1 MNPTPIH
8 RHKGTLYLDQ
18 ANLHEIA
25 EHYGTPCYVYSRQ
38 GIRQRWQAFDSA
50 FEQQPHLVCYAVKT
64 NSNLAVLQSLAQA
77 GAGFDIVSG
86 GELAR
91 VLKAGGDASKV
102 VFSGVGKSA
111 AEMRRALEIGIH
123 CFNVESVNELE
134 RLNNVAGELGKRAPV
149 SLRIN
154 PNVDARTHPY
164 ISTGLK
170 NNKFGI
176 AYDIARQSYRRA
188 AELPN
193 LDVIGIDCHIGSQL
207 TDSTPLIDALDR
219 LLVLVDQLGE
229 DGIRLRH
236 VDIGGG
242 LGIRYADE
250 TPPDL
255 QQYADAI
262 RERLAGRDLA
272 LLMEPGRSLVGNA
285 GVLLTRVEYLKEGD
299 GKHFAVVDAAM
310 NDLMRPSYYQAF
322 HDIRPVTQHD
332 AELLPALYDVVGP
345 ICESS
350 DFLGKD
356 RTLALREGDLIA
368 VMSSGAYGSTM
379 SSNYNTRP
387 RAAEV
392 LVSGQRV
399 RLVRARETF
408 EQLIANEIDLLD

>member
-1 MNPTPIH
+1 MNAFHYQNRELCVEDIPLA
-8 RHKGTLYLDQ
+8 R
-18 ANLHEIA
+18 IA
-25 EHYGTPCYVYSRQ
+25 EQYGTPCYVYAESALT
-38 GIRQRWQAFDSA
+38 QAYSA
-50 FEQQPHLVCYAVKT
+50 YSNAFAGMPHLVCYALKA
-64 NSNLAVLQSLAQA
+64 NSNLSVIRHFASL
-77 GAGFDIVSG
+77 GAGFDTVSIGEIERVLAAG
-86 GELAR
+86 GE
-91 VLKAGGDASKV
+91 AGKI

-134 RLNNVAGELGKRAPV
+134 RLDTVAREQGKRAPV

-219 LLVLVDQLGE
+219 LLALVDQLSE

-356 RTLALREGDLIA
+356 RALALREGDLIA

-392 LVSGQRV
+392 LVNGRHV

>member
-1 MNPTPIH
+1 MNAFHYHDRQLCVEDIPLA
-8 RHKGTLYLDQ
+8 R
-18 ANLHEIA
+18 IA
-25 EHYGTPCYVYSRQ
+25 EQYGTPCYVYAESALT
-38 GIRQRWQAFDSA
+38 QAYSA
-50 FEQQPHLVCYAVKT
+50 YSNAFAGMPHLVCYALKA
-64 NSNLAVLQSLAQA
+64 NSNLSVVRHFASL
-77 GAGFDIVSG
+77 GAGFDTVSIGEIERVLAAG
-86 GELAR
+86 GE
-91 VLKAGGDASKV
+91 AGKI

-356 RTLALREGDLIA
+356 RALALREGDLIA

>member
-1 MNPTPIH
+1 MNAFHYHDRQLCVEDIPLA
-8 RHKGTLYLDQ
+8 R
-18 ANLHEIA
+18 IA
-25 EHYGTPCYVYSRQ
+25 EQYGTPCYVYAESALT
-38 GIRQRWQAFDSA
+38 QAYSA
-50 FEQQPHLVCYAVKT
+50 YSNAFAGMPHLVCYALKA
-64 NSNLAVLQSLAQA
+64 NSNLSVIRHFASL
-77 GAGFDIVSG
+77 GAGFDTVSIGEIERVLAAG
-86 GELAR
+86 GE
-91 VLKAGGDASKV
+91 AGKI

-134 RLNNVAGELGKRAPV
+134 RLDTVARELGKRAPV

-219 LLVLVDQLGE
+219 LLALVDQLSE

-285 GVLLTRVEYLKEGD
+285 GVLLTRIEYLKEGD

-332 AELLPALYDVVGP
+332 AELLPSTYDVVGP

-356 RTLALREGDLIA
+356 RALALREGDLIA

>member
-1 MNPTPIH
+1 MNAFHYQNRELCVEDIPLA
-8 RHKGTLYLDQ
+8 R
-18 ANLHEIA
+18 IA
-25 EHYGTPCYVYSRQ
+25 EQYGTPCYVYAESALT
-38 GIRQRWQAFDSA
+38 QAYSA
-50 FEQQPHLVCYAVKT
+50 YSNAFAGMPHLVCYALKA
-64 NSNLAVLQSLAQA
+64 NSNLSVIRHFASL
-77 GAGFDIVSG
+77 GAGFDTVSIGEIERVLAAG
-86 GELAR
+86 GE
-91 VLKAGGDASKV
+91 AGKI

-134 RLNNVAGELGKRAPV
+134 RLDTVARELGKRAPV

-219 LLVLVDQLGE
+219 LLALVDQLSE

-356 RTLALREGDLIA
+356 RALALREGDLIA

-392 LVSGQRV
+392 LVNGRHV

>member
-1 MNPTPIH
+1 MNAFHYQNRELCVEDIPLA
-8 RHKGTLYLDQ
+8 R
-18 ANLHEIA
+18 IA
-25 EHYGTPCYVYSRQ
+25 EQYGTPCYVYAESALT
-38 GIRQRWQAFDSA
+38 QAYSA
-50 FEQQPHLVCYAVKT
+50 YSNAFAGMPHLVCYALKA
-64 NSNLAVLQSLAQA
+64 NSNLSVVRHFASL
-77 GAGFDIVSG
+77 GAGFDTVSIGEIERVLAAG
-86 GELAR
+86 GE
-91 VLKAGGDASKV
+91 AGKI

-285 GVLLTRVEYLKEGD
+285 GVLLTRIEYLKEGD

-332 AELLPALYDVVGP
+332 AELLPSTYDVVGP

>member
-1 MNPTPIH
+1 MNAFHYQNRELCVEDIPLA
-8 RHKGTLYLDQ
+8 R
-18 ANLHEIA
+18 IA
-25 EHYGTPCYVYSRQ
+25 EQYGTPCYVYAESALT
-38 GIRQRWQAFDSA
+38 QAYSA
-50 FEQQPHLVCYAVKT
+50 YSNAFAGMPHLVCYALKA
-64 NSNLAVLQSLAQA
+64 NSNLSVIRHFASL
-77 GAGFDIVSG
+77 GAGFDTVSIGEIERVLAAG
-86 GELAR
+86 GE
-91 VLKAGGDASKV
+91 AGKI

-134 RLNNVAGELGKRAPV
+134 RLDTVARELGKRAPV

-188 AELPN
+188 AALPN

-219 LLVLVDQLGE
+219 LLALVDQLSE

-356 RTLALREGDLIA
+356 RALALREGDLIA

-392 LVSGQRV
+392 LVNGRHV

>member
-1 MNPTPIH
+1 MNAFHYQNRELCVEDIPLAH
-8 RHKGTLYLDQ
+8 
-18 ANLHEIA
+18 IA
-25 EHYGTPCYVYSRQ
+25 EQYGTPCYVYAESALT
-38 GIRQRWQAFDSA
+38 QAYSA
-50 FEQQPHLVCYAVKT
+50 YSNAFAGMPHLVCYALKA
-64 NSNLAVLQSLAQA
+64 NSNLSVIRHFASL
-77 GAGFDIVSG
+77 GAGFDTVSIGEIERVLAAG
-86 GELAR
+86 GE
-91 VLKAGGDASKV
+91 AGKI

-134 RLNNVAGELGKRAPV
+134 RLDTVARELGKRAPV

-219 LLVLVDQLGE
+219 LLALVDQLSE

-356 RTLALREGDLIA
+356 RALALREGDLIA

-392 LVSGQRV
+392 LVNGRHV

>member
-1 MNPTPIH
+1 MNAFHYQNRELCVEDIPLA
-8 RHKGTLYLDQ
+8 R
-18 ANLHEIA
+18 IA
-25 EHYGTPCYVYSRQ
+25 EQYGTPCYVYAESALT
-38 GIRQRWQAFDSA
+38 QAYSA
-50 FEQQPHLVCYAVKT
+50 YSNAFAGMPRLVCYALKA
-64 NSNLAVLQSLAQA
+64 NSDRSVVRHFAIL
-77 GAGFDIVSG
+77 GAGFDTVSIGEIERVLAAG
-86 GELAR
+86 GE
-91 VLKAGGDASKV
+91 GGKI

-134 RLNNVAGELGKRAPV
+134 RLDTVARELGKRAPV

-219 LLVLVDQLGE
+219 LLALVDQLSE

-356 RTLALREGDLIA
+356 RALALREGDLIA

-392 LVSGQRV
+392 LVNGRHV

>member
-1 MNPTPIH
+1 MNAFHYQNRELCVEDIPLA
-8 RHKGTLYLDQ
+8 R
-18 ANLHEIA
+18 IA
-25 EHYGTPCYVYSRQ
+25 EQYGTPCYVYAESALT
-38 GIRQRWQAFDSA
+38 QAYSA
-50 FEQQPHLVCYAVKT
+50 YSNAFAGMPHLVCYALKA
-64 NSNLAVLQSLAQA
+64 NSNLSVIRHFASL
-77 GAGFDIVSG
+77 GAGFDTVSIGEIERVLAAG
-86 GELAR
+86 GE
-91 VLKAGGDASKV
+91 AGKI

-134 RLNNVAGELGKRAPV
+134 RLDTVARELGKRAPV

-219 LLVLVDQLGE
+219 LLALVDQLSE

-242 LGIRYADE
+242 LGIRYSDE

-356 RTLALREGDLIA
+356 RALALREGDLIA

-392 LVSGQRV
+392 LVNGRHV

>member
-1 MNPTPIH
+1 MNAFHYQNRELCVEDIPLA
-8 RHKGTLYLDQ
+8 R
-18 ANLHEIA
+18 IA
-25 EHYGTPCYVYSRQ
+25 EQYGTPCYVYAESALT
-38 GIRQRWQAFDSA
+38 QAYSA
-50 FEQQPHLVCYAVKT
+50 YSNAFAGMPHLVCYALKA
-64 NSNLAVLQSLAQA
+64 NSNLSVIRHFASL
-77 GAGFDIVSG
+77 GAGFDTVSIGEIERVLAAG
-86 GELAR
+86 GE
-91 VLKAGGDASKV
+91 AGKI

-134 RLNNVAGELGKRAPV
+134 RLDTVARELGKRAPV

-219 LLVLVDQLGE
+219 LLALVDQLSE

-356 RTLALREGDLIA
+356 RALALREGDLIA

>member
-1 MNPTPIH
+1 MNAFHYQNRELCVEDIPLA
-8 RHKGTLYLDQ
+8 R
-18 ANLHEIA
+18 IA
-25 EHYGTPCYVYSRQ
+25 EQYGTPCYVYAESALT
-38 GIRQRWQAFDSA
+38 QAYSA
-50 FEQQPHLVCYAVKT
+50 YSNAFAGMPHLVCYALKA
-64 NSNLAVLQSLAQA
+64 NSNLSVIRHFASL
-77 GAGFDIVSG
+77 GAGFDTVSIGEIERVLAAG
-86 GELAR
+86 GE
-91 VLKAGGDASKV
+91 AGKI

-134 RLNNVAGELGKRAPV
+134 RLDTVARELGKRAPV

-170 NNKFGI
+170 NNKFCI

-219 LLVLVDQLGE
+219 LLALVDQLSE

-356 RTLALREGDLIA
+356 RALALREGDLIA

-399 RLVRARETF
+399 RLVRASETF

>member
-1 MNPTPIH
+1 MNAFHYQNRELCVEDIPLAH
-8 RHKGTLYLDQ
+8 
-18 ANLHEIA
+18 IA
-25 EHYGTPCYVYSRQ
+25 EQYGTPCYVYAESALT
-38 GIRQRWQAFDSA
+38 QAYSA
-50 FEQQPHLVCYAVKT
+50 YSNAFAGMPHLVCYALKA
-64 NSNLAVLQSLAQA
+64 NSNLSVIRHFASL
-77 GAGFDIVSG
+77 GAGFDTVSIGEIERVLAAG
-86 GELAR
+86 GE
-91 VLKAGGDASKV
+91 AGKI

-134 RLNNVAGELGKRAPV
+134 RLDTVARELGKRAPV

-207 TDSTPLIDALDR
+207 TDSAPLIDALDR
-219 LLVLVDQLGE
+219 LLVLVDQLSE

-356 RTLALREGDLIA
+356 RALALREGDLIA

-392 LVSGQRV
+392 LVNGRHV

>member
-1 MNPTPIH
+1 MNAFHYQNRELCVEDIPLA
-8 RHKGTLYLDQ
+8 R
-18 ANLHEIA
+18 IA
-25 EHYGTPCYVYSRQ
+25 EQYGTPCYVYAESALT
-38 GIRQRWQAFDSA
+38 QAYSA
-50 FEQQPHLVCYAVKT
+50 YSNAFAGMPHLVCYALKA
-64 NSNLAVLQSLAQA
+64 NSNLSVIRHFASL
-77 GAGFDIVSG
+77 GAGFDTVSIGEIERVLAAG
-86 GELAR
+86 GE
-91 VLKAGGDASKV
+91 AGKI

-134 RLNNVAGELGKRAPV
+134 RLDTVARELGKRAPV

-219 LLVLVDQLGE
+219 LLVLVDQLSE

-392 LVSGQRV
+392 LVNGRHV

>member
-1 MNPTPIH
+1 MNAFHYQNRELCVEDIPLA
-8 RHKGTLYLDQ
+8 R
-18 ANLHEIA
+18 IA
-25 EHYGTPCYVYSRQ
+25 EQYGTPCYVYAESALT
-38 GIRQRWQAFDSA
+38 QAYSA
-50 FEQQPHLVCYAVKT
+50 YSNAFAGMPHLVCYALKA
-64 NSNLAVLQSLAQA
+64 NSNLSVIRHFASL
-77 GAGFDIVSG
+77 GAGFDTVSIGEIERVLAAG
-86 GELAR
+86 GE
-91 VLKAGGDASKV
+91 AGKI

-134 RLNNVAGELGKRAPV
+134 RLDTVARELGKRAPV

-285 GVLLTRVEYLKEGD
+285 GVLLTRIEYLKEGD

-332 AELLPALYDVVGP
+332 AELLPSTYDVVGP

-356 RTLALREGDLIA
+356 RALALREGDLIA

>member
-1 MNPTPIH
+1 MNAFHYQNRELCVEDIPLA
-8 RHKGTLYLDQ
+8 R
-18 ANLHEIA
+18 IA
-25 EHYGTPCYVYSRQ
+25 EQYGTPCYVYAESALT
-38 GIRQRWQAFDSA
+38 QAYSA
-50 FEQQPHLVCYAVKT
+50 YSNAFAGMPHLVCYALKA
-64 NSNLAVLQSLAQA
+64 NSNLSVIRHFASL
-77 GAGFDIVSG
+77 GAGFDTVSIGEIERVLAAG
-86 GELAR
+86 GE
-91 VLKAGGDASKV
+91 AGKI

-134 RLNNVAGELGKRAPV
+134 RLDTVARELGKRAPV

-219 LLVLVDQLGE
+219 LLALVDQLSE

-285 GVLLTRVEYLKEGD
+285 GVLLTRIEYLKEGD

-356 RTLALREGDLIA
+356 RALALREGDLIA

-392 LVSGQRV
+392 LVNGRHV

>member
-1 MNPTPIH
+1 M
-8 RHKGTLYLDQ
+8 
-18 ANLHEIA
+18 
-25 EHYGTPCYVYSRQ
+25 
-38 GIRQRWQAFDSA
+38 
-50 FEQQPHLVCYAVKT
+50 
-64 NSNLAVLQSLAQA
+64 
-77 GAGFDIVSG
+77 
-86 GELAR
+86 
-91 VLKAGGDASKV
+91 
-102 VFSGVGKSA
+102 
-111 AEMRRALEIGIH
+111 
-123 CFNVESVNELE
+123 
-134 RLNNVAGELGKRAPV
+134 
-149 SLRIN
+149 
-154 PNVDARTHPY
+154 
-164 ISTGLK
+164 
-170 NNKFGI
+170 
-176 AYDIARQSYRRA
+176 
-188 AELPN
+188 
-193 LDVIGIDCHIGSQL
+193 IGIDCHIGSQL

-219 LLVLVDQLGE
+219 LLALVDQLSE

-356 RTLALREGDLIA
+356 RALALREGDLIA

-392 LVSGQRV
+392 LVNGRHV

>member
-1 MNPTPIH
+1 MNAFHYHDRQLCAEDIPLA
-8 RHKGTLYLDQ
+8 R
-18 ANLHEIA
+18 IA
-25 EHYGTPCYVYSRQ
+25 EQYGTPCYVYAESALT
-38 GIRQRWQAFDSA
+38 QAYSA
-50 FEQQPHLVCYAVKT
+50 YSNAFAGMPHLVCYALKA
-64 NSNLAVLQSLAQA
+64 NSNLSVVRHFASL
-77 GAGFDIVSG
+77 GAGFDTVSIGEIERVLAAG
-86 GELAR
+86 GE
-91 VLKAGGDASKV
+91 AGKI

-356 RTLALREGDLIA
+356 RALALREGDLIA

-392 LVSGQRV
+392 LVNGRHV

>member
-1 MNPTPIH
+1 MNAFHYQNRELCVEDIPLA
-8 RHKGTLYLDQ
+8 R
-18 ANLHEIA
+18 IA
-25 EHYGTPCYVYSRQ
+25 EQYGTPCYVYAESALT
-38 GIRQRWQAFDSA
+38 QAYSA
-50 FEQQPHLVCYAVKT
+50 YSNAFAGMPHLVCYALKA
-64 NSNLAVLQSLAQA
+64 NSNLSVIRHFASL
-77 GAGFDIVSG
+77 GAGFDTVSIGEIERVLAAG
-86 GELAR
+86 GE
-91 VLKAGGDASKV
+91 AGKI

-134 RLNNVAGELGKRAPV
+134 RLDTVARELGKRAPV

-164 ISTGLK
+164 TSTGLK

-219 LLVLVDQLGE
+219 LLALVDQLSE

-356 RTLALREGDLIA
+356 RALALREGDLIA

-392 LVSGQRV
+392 LVNGRHV

>member
-1 MNPTPIH
+1 MNAFHYQNRELCVEDIPLA
-8 RHKGTLYLDQ
+8 R
-18 ANLHEIA
+18 IA
-25 EHYGTPCYVYSRQ
+25 EQYGTPCYVYAESALT
-38 GIRQRWQAFDSA
+38 QAYSA
-50 FEQQPHLVCYAVKT
+50 YSNAFAGMPHLVCYALKA
-64 NSNLAVLQSLAQA
+64 NSNLSVIRHFASL
-77 GAGFDIVSG
+77 GAGFDTVSIGEIERVLAAG
-86 GELAR
+86 GE
-91 VLKAGGDASKV
+91 AGKI

-134 RLNNVAGELGKRAPV
+134 RLDTVARELGKRAPV

-219 LLVLVDQLGE
+219 LLALVDQLSE

-392 LVSGQRV
+392 LVNGRHV

>member
-1 MNPTPIH
+1 MNAFHYQNRELCVEDIPLA
-8 RHKGTLYLDQ
+8 R
-18 ANLHEIA
+18 IA
-25 EHYGTPCYVYSRQ
+25 EQYGTPCYVYAESALT
-38 GIRQRWQAFDSA
+38 QAYSA
-50 FEQQPHLVCYAVKT
+50 YSNAFAGMPHLVCYALKA
-64 NSNLAVLQSLAQA
+64 NSNLSVIRHFASL
-77 GAGFDIVSG
+77 GAGFDTVSIGEIERVLAAG
-86 GELAR
+86 GE
-91 VLKAGGDASKV
+91 AGKI

-134 RLNNVAGELGKRAPV
+134 RLDTVARELGKRAPV

-170 NNKFGI
+170 NNKFGT

-219 LLVLVDQLGE
+219 LLALVDQLSE

-356 RTLALREGDLIA
+356 RALALREGDLIA

-392 LVSGQRV
+392 LVNGRHV

>member
-1 MNPTPIH
+1 MNAFHYQNRELCVEDIPLA
-8 RHKGTLYLDQ
+8 R
-18 ANLHEIA
+18 IA
-25 EHYGTPCYVYSRQ
+25 EQYGTPCYVYAESALT
-38 GIRQRWQAFDSA
+38 QAYSA
-50 FEQQPHLVCYAVKT
+50 YSNAFAGMPHLVCYALKA
-64 NSNLAVLQSLAQA
+64 NSNLSVIRHFASL
-77 GAGFDIVSG
+77 GAGFDTVSIGEIERVLAAG
-86 GELAR
+86 GE
-91 VLKAGGDASKV
+91 AGKI

-134 RLNNVAGELGKRAPV
+134 RLDTVARELGKQAPV

-219 LLVLVDQLGE
+219 LLVLVDQLSE

-356 RTLALREGDLIA
+356 RALALREGDLIA

-392 LVSGQRV
+392 LVNGRHV

>member
-1 MNPTPIH
+1 MNAFHYQNRELCVEDIPLA
-8 RHKGTLYLDQ
+8 R
-18 ANLHEIA
+18 IA
-25 EHYGTPCYVYSRQ
+25 EQYGTPCYVYAESALT
-38 GIRQRWQAFDSA
+38 QAYSA
-50 FEQQPHLVCYAVKT
+50 YSNAFAGMPHLVCYALKA
-64 NSNLAVLQSLAQA
+64 NSNLSVIRHFASL
-77 GAGFDIVSG
+77 GAGFDTVSIGEIERVLAAG
-86 GELAR
+86 GE
-91 VLKAGGDASKV
+91 AGKI

-134 RLNNVAGELGKRAPV
+134 RLDTVARELGKRAPV

-285 GVLLTRVEYLKEGD
+285 GVLLTRIEYLKEGD

-332 AELLPALYDVVGP
+332 AELLPSTYDVVGP

>member
-1 MNPTPIH
+1 MNAFHYHDRQLCAEDIPLA
-8 RHKGTLYLDQ
+8 R
-18 ANLHEIA
+18 IA
-25 EHYGTPCYVYSRQ
+25 EQYGTPCYVYAESALT
-38 GIRQRWQAFDSA
+38 QAYSA
-50 FEQQPHLVCYAVKT
+50 YSNAFAGMPHLVCYALKA
-64 NSNLAVLQSLAQA
+64 NSNLSVVRHFASL
-77 GAGFDIVSG
+77 GAGFDTVSIGEIERVLAAG
-86 GELAR
+86 GE
-91 VLKAGGDASKV
+91 AGKI

-285 GVLLTRVEYLKEGD
+285 GVLLTRIEYLKEGD

-332 AELLPALYDVVGP
+332 AELLPSTYDVVGP

>member
-1 MNPTPIH
+1 MNAFHYHDRQLCVEDIPLA
-8 RHKGTLYLDQ
+8 R
-18 ANLHEIA
+18 IA
-25 EHYGTPCYVYSRQ
+25 EQYGTPCYVYAESALT
-38 GIRQRWQAFDSA
+38 QAYSA
-50 FEQQPHLVCYAVKT
+50 YSNAFAGMPHLVCYALKA
-64 NSNLAVLQSLAQA
+64 NSNLSVVRHFASL
-77 GAGFDIVSG
+77 GAGFDTVSIGEIERVLAAG
-86 GELAR
+86 GE
-91 VLKAGGDASKV
+91 AGKI

-285 GVLLTRVEYLKEGD
+285 GVLLTRIEYLKEGD

-332 AELLPALYDVVGP
+332 AELLPSTYDVVGP

-392 LVSGQRV
+392 LVNGRHV

>member
-1 MNPTPIH
+1 MNAFHYQNRELCVEDIPLA
-8 RHKGTLYLDQ
+8 R
-18 ANLHEIA
+18 IA
-25 EHYGTPCYVYSRQ
+25 EQYGTPCYVYAESALT
-38 GIRQRWQAFDSA
+38 QAYSA
-50 FEQQPHLVCYAVKT
+50 YSNAFAGMPHLVCYALKA
-64 NSNLAVLQSLAQA
+64 NSNLSVIRHFASL
-77 GAGFDIVSG
+77 GAGFDTVSIGEIERVLAAG
-86 GELAR
+86 GE
-91 VLKAGGDASKV
+91 AGKI

-134 RLNNVAGELGKRAPV
+134 RLDTVARELGKRAPV

-356 RTLALREGDLIA
+356 RALALREGDLIA

-392 LVSGQRV
+392 LVNGRHV

>member
-1 MNPTPIH
+1 MNAFHYQNRELCVEDIPLA
-8 RHKGTLYLDQ
+8 R
-18 ANLHEIA
+18 IA
-25 EHYGTPCYVYSRQ
+25 EQYGTPCYVYAESALT
-38 GIRQRWQAFDSA
+38 QAYSA
-50 FEQQPHLVCYAVKT
+50 YSNAFAGMPHLVCYALKA
-64 NSNLAVLQSLAQA
+64 NSNLSVIRHFASL
-77 GAGFDIVSG
+77 GAGFDTVSIGEIERVLAAG
-86 GELAR
+86 GE
-91 VLKAGGDASKV
+91 AGKI

-134 RLNNVAGELGKRAPV
+134 RLDTVARELGKRAPV

-219 LLVLVDQLGE
+219 LLALVDQLSE

-285 GVLLTRVEYLKEGD
+285 GVLLTSVEYLKEGD

-356 RTLALREGDLIA
+356 RALALREGDLIA

-392 LVSGQRV
+392 LVNGRHV

>member
-1 MNPTPIH
+1 MNAFHYQNRELCVEDIPLA
-8 RHKGTLYLDQ
+8 R
-18 ANLHEIA
+18 IA
-25 EHYGTPCYVYSRQ
+25 EQYGTPCYVYAESALT
-38 GIRQRWQAFDSA
+38 QAYSA
-50 FEQQPHLVCYAVKT
+50 YSNAFAGMPHLVCYALKA
-64 NSNLAVLQSLAQA
+64 NSNLSVIRHFASL
-77 GAGFDIVSG
+77 GAGFDTVSIGEIERVLAAG
-86 GELAR
+86 GE
-91 VLKAGGDASKV
+91 AGKI

-134 RLNNVAGELGKRAPV
+134 RLDTVARELGKRAPV

-219 LLVLVDQLGE
+219 LLVLVDQLSE

-356 RTLALREGDLIA
+356 RALALREGDLIA

-392 LVSGQRV
+392 LVNGRHV

>member
-1 MNPTPIH
+1 MNAFHYQNRELCVEDIPLA
-8 RHKGTLYLDQ
+8 R
-18 ANLHEIA
+18 IA
-25 EHYGTPCYVYSRQ
+25 EQYGTPCYVYAESALT
-38 GIRQRWQAFDSA
+38 QAYSA
-50 FEQQPHLVCYAVKT
+50 YSNAFAGMPHLVCYALKA
-64 NSNLAVLQSLAQA
+64 NSNLSVIRHFASL
-77 GAGFDIVSG
+77 GAGFDTVSIGEIERVLAAG
-86 GELAR
+86 GE
-91 VLKAGGDASKV
+91 AGKI

-134 RLNNVAGELGKRAPV
+134 RLDTVARELGKRAPV

-154 PNVDARTHPY
+154 PNDDARTHPNNT
-164 ISTGLK
+164 TGLK

-219 LLVLVDQLGE
+219 LLALVDQLSE

-356 RTLALREGDLIA
+356 RALALREGDLIA

-392 LVSGQRV
+392 LVNGRHV

>member
-1 MNPTPIH
+1 MNAFHYHDRQLCVEDIPLA
-8 RHKGTLYLDQ
+8 R
-18 ANLHEIA
+18 IA
-25 EHYGTPCYVYSRQ
+25 EQYGTPCYVYAESALT
-38 GIRQRWQAFDSA
+38 QAYSA
-50 FEQQPHLVCYAVKT
+50 YSNAFAGMPHLVCYALKA
-64 NSNLAVLQSLAQA
+64 NSNLSVVRHFASL
-77 GAGFDIVSG
+77 GAGFDTVSIGEIERVLAAG
-86 GELAR
+86 GE
-91 VLKAGGDASKV
+91 AGKI

-134 RLNNVAGELGKRAPV
+134 RLDTVARELGKRAPV

-219 LLVLVDQLGE
+219 LLALVDQLSE

-285 GVLLTRVEYLKEGD
+285 GVLLTRIEYLKEGD

-332 AELLPALYDVVGP
+332 AELLPSTYDVVGP

-356 RTLALREGDLIA
+356 RALALREGDLIA

-392 LVSGQRV
+392 LVNGRHV

>member
-1 MNPTPIH
+1 MNAFHYQNRELCVEDIPLA
-8 RHKGTLYLDQ
+8 R
-18 ANLHEIA
+18 IA
-25 EHYGTPCYVYSRQ
+25 EQYGTPCYVYAESALT
-38 GIRQRWQAFDSA
+38 QAYSA
-50 FEQQPHLVCYAVKT
+50 YSNAFAGMPHLVCYALKA
-64 NSNLAVLQSLAQA
+64 NSNLSVIRHFASL
-77 GAGFDIVSG
+77 GAGFDTVSIGEIERVLAAG
-86 GELAR
+86 GE
-91 VLKAGGDASKV
+91 AGKI

-134 RLNNVAGELGKRAPV
+134 RLDTVARELGKRAPV

-219 LLVLVDQLGE
+219 LLALVDQLSE

-285 GVLLTRVEYLKEGD
+285 GVLPTRVEYLKEGD

-356 RTLALREGDLIA
+356 RALALREGDLIA

-392 LVSGQRV
+392 LVNGRHV